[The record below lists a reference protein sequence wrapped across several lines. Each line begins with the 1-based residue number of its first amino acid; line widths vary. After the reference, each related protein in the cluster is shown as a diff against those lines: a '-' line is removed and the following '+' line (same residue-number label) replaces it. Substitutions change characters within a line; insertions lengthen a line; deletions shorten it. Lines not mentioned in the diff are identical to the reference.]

1 MFAWIEQKED
11 TKHLVQATLSRT
23 GLHEIRKVRI
33 KVRRQELT
41 ITTYHYQDQ
50 FFQWSLKV
58 SNLSW
63 GLLRQRA
70 AQKIACRRQLEQ
82 DRKSME
88 KLYSGEERETSK
100 SSRWQQNSR
109 QYPAYFCD
117 AVSWMC
123 SFHSNV
129 SADSKSSFFK
139 RFAVKAKPPPAQEQW
154 RSSAT
159 SSRGKMISRSLRP
172 TSMNKSCSD
181 ALEVWSCQISKICE
195 YAKMILKE
203 TTWVKDRKWTCS
215 MGYPICFWAF
225 PCSVCACF
233 LCSIDLMWMF
243 PLQHF
248 WSFKHVAKKPCLN
261 GCRYK

>member
-41 ITTYHYQDQ
+41 ITTYYYQDQ

-58 SNLSW
+58 SNSSW

-100 SSRWQQNSR
+100 SSRWQQNAADNIL
-109 QYPAYFCD
+109 PIFCD
-117 AVSWMC
+117 AVSWTC

-129 SADSKSSFFK
+129 SADSTSSFFK
-139 RFAVKAKPPPAQEQW
+139 RCESQTTTCAGAVKEFCYFFKREDDQPITSTNLNEQVLFGC
-154 RSSAT
+154 
-159 SSRGKMISRSLRP
+159 SRGLELSDFEDLWICKNDFKRKNLSKRQEMDLFHGLSNLFLSISLFGVRVLFVQHWFEVNVSVATFLKFQARCQ
-172 TSMNKSCSD
+172 K
-181 ALEVWSCQISKICE
+181 AL
-195 YAKMILKE
+195 
-203 TTWVKDRKWTCS
+203 
-215 MGYPICFWAF
+215 P
-225 PCSVCACF
+225 
-233 LCSIDLMWMF
+233 
-243 PLQHF
+243 
-248 WSFKHVAKKPCLN
+248 
-261 GCRYK
+261 